1 MKRNW
6 RGFESV
12 KRRAFFWRA
21 AAVFVLLGF
30 LGGCRKPATEA
41 PAPEPPPSSG
51 APVDVGVFLP
61 LKGHAQASGDAV
73 LNGLVMAAEESNAA
87 GGVLGR
93 PIRLVVRDTRSE
105 PDRAQKAVRDLVT
118 QDKVVALIGGL
129 SAGSAE
135 AAAVADELGMPLL
148 ALGSTMPGIPSR
160 EPWVFRLCYAD
171 AFSGRVM
178 AKFAGSLNAMRALI
192 LYDSSSDYAKALA
205 LAFGRQF
212 KNRKGA
218 GVALETYTPDLAGLD
233 AKLGEVKRKSPDIV
247 YLPAPVGEAAEI
259 LKRARQAGITVPFLG
274 TASWDS
280 PEFLEAAGEAA
291 NGCYIP
297 GRFHPG
303 GADEAGKNFD
313 AKYSMRH
320 NKPAAGLAALG
331 FDAVVLLRNAI
342 TRAGSADSAA
352 LRKALAE
359 TSQFPGITGP
369 ITVDPEMA
377 VTKPVPVLKI
387 EGGGLVFIEELR
399 P

>member
-1 MKRNW
+1 M
-6 RGFESV
+6 

-105 PDRAQKAVRDLVT
+105 PDRAQKAVRDLVA

-178 AKFAGSLNAMRALI
+178 AKFAESLNAMRALI
-192 LYDSSSDYAKALA
+192 LYDSSSDYAKTLA

-259 LKRARQAGITVPFLG
+259 LKRARQAGIAVPFLG

-280 PEFLEAAGEAA
+280 PEFLGAAGEAA

-297 GRFHPG
+297 GRFQPG
-303 GADEAGKNFD
+303 GADEAGKNFE

-320 NKPAAGLAALG
+320 NKPAPGLAALG

-342 TRAGSADSAA
+342 TRAGATDSTA

-359 TSQFPGITGP
+359 TSQFPGTTGP
-369 ITVDPEMA
+369 VTIEPEMA
-377 VTKPVPVLKI
+377 VAKPVPVLKI
-387 EGGGLVFIEELR
+387 EGGRPVFIEELR